1 MDSSS
6 PSPKKNVTLKR
17 SRLVSLEPIT
27 MNDWIVQSSVL
38 NNKTIC
44 LVLFDVV
51 ALRCY
56 VRYFQ
61 DEVECHL
68 FLMDVVQ
75 GERDVSEDDEQ

>member
-1 MDSSS
+1 M
-6 PSPKKNVTLKR
+6 PLPKKNVTLKR

-27 MNDWIVQSSVL
+27 MGDWVVQSSVL
-38 NNKTIC
+38 NNKIIC

-51 ALRCY
+51 TLRCY

-68 FLMDVVQ
+68 FLTDVVY
-75 GERDVSEDDEQ
+75 GDRDASEDDY

>member
-6 PSPKKNVTLKR
+6 PSPKKNVIAKR

-27 MNDWIVQSSVL
+27 MGDWIVQSSVL

-56 VRYFQ
+56 VRYFR

-68 FLMDVVQ
+68 FLTDVVY
-75 GERDVSEDDEQ
+75 GDRNVSEDEQ